1 MSMESSQ
8 AEHYAIPPRV
18 RAAMDFIEHLERVR
32 HQCEP
37 SSPVRELSSAE
48 LAVERQALQMLGQ
61 YFSGEM
67 DFGDRPVRAASSRR
81 MDEDPDASVETPV

>member
-1 MSMESSQ
+1 MSMEPSQ
-8 AEHYAIPPRV
+8 AEYYAIPPRV
-18 RAAMDFIEHLERVR
+18 RAAMDFIEHLERAR

-37 SSPVRELSSAE
+37 TTPVRELSSAE

-67 DFGDRPVRAASSRR
+67 DFGDRPVRAVSSRR
-81 MDEDPDASVETPV
+81 TDEDPDAPVETPV